1 LTEATFIMIWK
12 RKLQLCSKLIIV
24 VTILCAGTA
33 NGALGPP
40 GTADLVQLLNLGSL
54 PNGVESSEGFC
65 ADREGKGAAGSS
77 DVAYTIKDRN
87 AASIP
92 TTKVFP
98 EGFPSDF
105 SILTTFKAER
115 RSKSMLF
122 TTYSADGKEVLSLKV
137 GRRLKLSYQGI
148 NTKSRRVVKLS
159 ARLADG
165 Q

>member
-1 LTEATFIMIWK
+1 MIWK
-12 RKLQLCSKLIIV
+12 RKLQLCSKLIVV
-24 VTILCAGTA
+24 VTILCTGAV

-40 GTADLVQLLNLGSL
+40 GTADLVELLNLRSL

-92 TTKVFP
+92 TAKVFP

-105 SILTTFKAER
+105 SLLTTFKADR

-122 TTYSADGKEVLSLKV
+122 TAYSADGKEVLGLKV
-137 GRRLKLSYQGI
+137 GHRLKLSYQGI
-148 NTKSRRVVKLS
+148 NTKSRQVVKFN